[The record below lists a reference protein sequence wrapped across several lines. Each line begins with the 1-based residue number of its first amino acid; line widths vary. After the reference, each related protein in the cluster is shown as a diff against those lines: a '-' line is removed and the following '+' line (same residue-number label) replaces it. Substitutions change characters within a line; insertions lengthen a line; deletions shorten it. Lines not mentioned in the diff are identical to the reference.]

1 MLTDDGIENGQKK
14 TKQTNKAT
22 TTTTATMIG
31 PVSKKKK
38 TTLHVQHSFLHISLL
53 LLLHDYN
60 VKLSSYT
67 FTEEMLYVL
76 PKNWLLVFLF
86 AFFFTATYF
95 LLTGC

>member
-1 MLTDDGIENGQKK
+1 
-14 TKQTNKAT
+14 
-22 TTTTATMIG
+22 MIG
-31 PVSKKKK
+31 PVSKKK

-53 LLLHDYN
+53 LLLHDYK

-67 FTEEMLYVL
+67 FTEEMSYVL
-76 PKNWLLVFLF
+76 PKNLLLVFLF

>member
-1 MLTDDGIENGQKK
+1 MALKTAKK
-14 TKQTNKAT
+14 NKQTNKAT

-31 PVSKKKK
+31 PVSKKEI
-38 TTLHVQHSFLHISLL
+38 TLHVQHSFLHISLP

-67 FTEEMLYVL
+67 FTEEMSYVL
-76 PKNWLLVFLF
+76 SKNSLLVFLF
-86 AFFFTATYF
+86 AFFFTASYF

>member
-1 MLTDDGIENGQKK
+1 MALK
-14 TKQTNKAT
+14 TAKNKQRTNKAT

-31 PVSKKKK
+31 PVSKKE
-38 TTLHVQHSFLHISLL
+38 TTLHVQQSFLHISLPL
-53 LLLHDYN
+53 LLDDHN

-67 FTEEMLYVL
+67 FTEEMSYVL
-76 PKNWLLVFLF
+76 PKNLLLVFLF

>member
-14 TKQTNKAT
+14 NKQTNKAT

-76 PKNWLLVFLF
+76 PKN
-86 AFFFTATYF
+86 
-95 LLTGC
+95 

>member
-1 MLTDDGIENGQKK
+1 MALKTAKK
-14 TKQTNKAT
+14 KKKQTNKAT

-31 PVSKKKK
+31 PVSKKE
-38 TTLHVQHSFLHISLL
+38 TSLHVQHSFLHISLP

-76 PKNWLLVFLF
+76 PKN
-86 AFFFTATYF
+86 
-95 LLTGC
+95 

>member
-1 MLTDDGIENGQKK
+1 MALKTAKK
-14 TKQTNKAT
+14 NKQTNKAT

-76 PKNWLLVFLF
+76 PKN
-86 AFFFTATYF
+86 
-95 LLTGC
+95 